1 MDGGGLRQMRVRVRG
16 RGVRGRGVCVRGG
29 GVVGRAQVS
38 DEIRA
43 TVIDHVIN
51 HGLSLREAGQR
62 VQPVLNR
69 NTVASIVRIFRHE
82 NRGKIFSAEQEAA
95 VVNMVVENNAIRLRE
110 IREAV
115 TADQGTFREHQQRE
129 PDHH

>member
-1 MDGGGLRQMRVRVRG
+1 M
-16 RGVRGRGVCVRGG
+16 RGG
-29 GVVGRAQVS
+29 SIVGSAHVS

-69 NTVASIVRIFRHE
+69 NTVSSIVRIFRQQ
-82 NRGKIFSAEQEAA
+82 NR
-95 VVNMVVENNAIRLRE
+95 
-110 IREAV
+110 
-115 TADQGTFREHQQRE
+115 
-129 PDHH
+129 

>member
-1 MDGGGLRQMRVRVRG
+1 MQMRVRVRG
-16 RGVRGRGVCVRGG
+16 GG
-29 GVVGRAQVS
+29 IVGRAQVS

-69 NTVASIVRIFRHE
+69 NTVASIVRIFRQE
-82 NRGKIFSAEQEAA
+82 NR
-95 VVNMVVENNAIRLRE
+95 
-110 IREAV
+110 
-115 TADQGTFREHQQRE
+115 
-129 PDHH
+129 